1 MLVTLKATYRLPGS
15 LTAVPRAGAERLSR
29 AYLSCLRRAGRGLQL
44 RRAASGLCALRES
57 PEQCEL
63 GAERARPMGVTSLR
77 CLIRR
82 SACAA
87 RAAGA
92 PVTARPRWW
101 RRSNVPGSSDAQTL
115 GTDLGSRAPRREE
128 WAAGLG
134 RWRPPPGQTKSWGVM
149 VDLLVL
155 SSLCSGALKL
165 LLLLRILKYTSC
177 TFKST
182 IVLF

>member
-1 MLVTLKATYRLPGS
+1 MLITSKATYRLSGS
-15 LTAVPRAGAERLSR
+15 LTAVPLAGAERLSR
-29 AYLSCLRRAGRGLQL
+29 AYLSCLRRAGRGPQL

-92 PVTARPRWW
+92 PVTARPAVLAAQQCARLL
-101 RRSNVPGSSDAQTL
+101 RRSDLRNGPWVPGRPQRGMGGGPGTL
-115 GTDLGSRAPRREE
+115 ARSSRANQVI
-128 WAAGLG
+128 GGHG
-134 RWRPPPGQTKSWGVM
+134 RS
-149 VDLLVL
+149 
-155 SSLCSGALKL
+155 A
-165 LLLLRILKYTSC
+165 C
-177 TFKST
+177 TFLPLLWGSKASIIT
-182 IVLF
+182 

>member
-1 MLVTLKATYRLPGS
+1 MMLVTLKATYPLPGS

-29 AYLSCLRRAGRGLQL
+29 AYLSCLRRAGRGPQL

-63 GAERARPMGVTSLR
+63 GSERARPMGVTSLR

-115 GTDLGSRAPRREE
+115 GNGPWVPGSPQRGMGGGPGTLAPSSRANQVMGGSWSICLYFLPPS
-128 WAAGLG
+128 ALGL
-134 RWRPPPGQTKSWGVM
+134 
-149 VDLLVL
+149 
-155 SSLCSGALKL
+155 
-165 LLLLRILKYTSC
+165 
-177 TFKST
+177 
-182 IVLF
+182 